1 MIASTT
7 DVELTLEDKL
17 YARVHNCKDAVLLTL
32 TKPEE
37 SEQLIALTADEAEML
52 ARGLKGAIR
61 AMEINAKEEKDD

>member
-1 MIASTT
+1 MIVSTT

-17 YARVHNCKDAVLLTL
+17 CAHVYNCRDAVILTL

-52 ARGLKGAIR
+52 ARGLNGAIR
-61 AMEINAKEEKDD
+61 AMEINAKGEKDE